1 VTNALAKQFVE
12 DSSFLRDNMTEK
24 TYEFIHSNLDDTRRV
39 LEAREEAL
47 RQHKLKY
54 WGALPEQLESNL
66 RLMQQLQFEQ
76 QTLAENLRTLGE
88 RRTGL
93 ERTLADARRLGPA
106 AAAANAPTRAA
117 ELAKLK
123 ATYAALRDRY
133 TEEHPDVRA
142 VKHKI
147 DRLTEAMASGPTAEP
162 IAEPDSSPEL
172 LALHRSLQAT
182 EAEIDTLT
190 GRRAAIDAK
199 IGAFQARV
207 EQTPKAEQELMALT
221 RDYNQMREAYNAM
234 LKKEMDAEMS
244 RKLETYWK
252 DGYFRI
258 LDPAHLP
265 QRPIRPYATLL
276 LGGGIVFGLLAG
288 LACAVIADF
297 FDRSVKNVKQ
307 LESLLSYPVL
317 ATLPHS
323 RARRLPRPPTP
334 AQAIS

>member
-1 VTNALAKQFVE
+1 
-12 DSSFLRDNMTEK
+12 
-24 TYEFIHSNLDDTRRV
+24 
-39 LEAREEAL
+39 
-47 RQHKLKY
+47 
-54 WGALPEQLESNL
+54 
-66 RLMQQLQFEQ
+66 MQQLQFEQ
-76 QTLAENLRTLGE
+76 QTLGENLRTLGE

-106 AAAANAPTRAA
+106 AVAAANAPSRAT

-147 DRLTEAMASGPTAEP
+147 ERMNEAIASGPSVEP
-162 IAEPDSSPEL
+162 SAEPDTSPEL

-182 EAEIDTLT
+182 ESEIDTLN
-190 GRRAAIDAK
+190 GRRAAIDGK
-199 IGAFQARV
+199 IAAFQARV

-221 RDYNQMREAYNAM
+221 RDYNQMRENYNGM

-276 LGGGIVFGLLAG
+276 LGGGLVLGLLAG
-288 LACAVIADF
+288 LVCTVIADF
-297 FDRSVKNVKQ
+297 LDGSVKNVRQ
-307 LESLLSYPVL
+307 LESLLAYPVL

-323 RARRLPRPPTP
+323 RARRLPRPPAT
-334 AQAIS
+334 AQAMS